1 MAKLSSQYI
10 RRRWLDF
17 RNGHGIYLIFL
28 MAFANFILIGYNFAI
43 KKSPILSEF
52 FGNTFFFAIIFIVIY
67 IPLAIIIG
75 YFHRRHQYVTE
86 AEVLFQENWIF
97 AWIMRHQI
105 RLIRGETTPK
115 EERQVKEFLEKIL
128 KRHKKEGLMGLEN
141 NSNIDK

>member
-1 MAKLSSQYI
+1 MVRLTSHYI

-28 MAFANFILIGYNFAI
+28 MTFVNFILIGYNFAI

-52 FGNTFFFAIIFIVIY
+52 FGDTLFFAVVFILIY

-75 YFHRRHQYVTE
+75 YYHRRHQYVVE
-86 AEVLFQENWIF
+86 AEVLFQENWIL
-97 AWIMRHQI
+97 AWMMRHQM
-105 RLIRGETTPK
+105 RLIKGVTTPK
-115 EERQVKEFLEKIL
+115 EEAQMQEFLEKVL

-141 NSNIDK
+141 DYDEDK